1 MIVRHAIVRGADATR
16 VELEPDGACDGCA
29 CAGRCALG
37 GSRRIALPRSCFAHA
52 PVAGERL
59 RLSIDESM
67 LRRAAIA
74 LYGRL
79 LAGLLLGAAA
89 GAGLASL
96 GRDPIEWL
104 VVVGAAAGTLV
115 GLWRSQQVFRALV
128 PRIEFPTSGE
138 ASRP

>member
-1 MIVRHAIVRGADATR
+1 M
-16 VELEPDGACDGCA
+16 
-29 CAGRCALG
+29 
-37 GSRRIALPRSCFAHA
+37 
-52 PVAGERL
+52 AGERL